1 MKFIT
6 SSLKKLT
13 VKSKSPL
20 FIDFERENRIVNLS
34 LVYSFSKRN
43 INISETDSKIPTI
56 RFYIS
61 KDTWVDWFYNNEDD
75 RDFDYNKILNDF
87 VWVYDNVSYPVWLSS
102 ENQFNYKAIYDLA
115 IQTNGK
121 NLPVMFKFGTVEEPV
136 YYTFNT
142 IEELNDFYL
151 KSTKFIQQTLEDGW
165 KEKDTFDFSP
175 YMK

>member
-1 MKFIT
+1 MIVHGTKN
-6 SSLKKLT
+6 
-13 VKSKSPL
+13 VDL
-20 FIDFERENRIVNLS
+20 FECTNPQLNKWRVRW
-34 LVYSFSKRN
+34 N
-43 INISETDSKIPTI
+43 IQPDNDQ
-56 RFYIS
+56 
-61 KDTWVDWFYNNEDD
+61 NNEKINENLVIYNEVEFSYKPSIEEIKELI
-75 RDFDYNKILNDF
+75 FDWYNQIIDNKILNDF